1 VKTRNVQRGDPR
13 LGKIQQGLRTTLEG
27 LGDMRRDLDEV
38 LGDVFGE
45 AGREDPQ
52 VTSEARYIHAMLV
65 HQSGA
70 LEAARKAVVAVSNQI
85 AECTHIQPWAD

>member
-1 VKTRNVQRGDPR
+1 MKTRNVQRGDPR